1 MPSGHFGIDTGLG
14 REYSLRMG
22 PLTDVLTKNYGVQM
36 EIAGAAAMWT
46 RPDTGSAA
54 VSGPAPTFSASKGI
68 FEAIARLKS
77 AYIRPTRVEL
87 CKPIQ
92 FDRYVTNYGG
102 PLRKANQVRG
112 GDSYQLAAVIL
123 VDVCYRIYGVVEEVT
138 GPPSGTNHLHALQE
152 MFLRRLTKGQ
162 WFRCPCLGW
171 KEFVPSYVGS
181 FRSDTAVETSVDLV
195 IPSML
200 HAVFDRPVGG
210 KVSPT
215 FRQNVAIRKGVLEY
229 VV

>member
-1 MPSGHFGIDTGLG
+1 MATI
-14 REYSLRMG
+14 
-22 PLTDVLTKNYGVQM
+22 TDVLTKNYEVEM
-36 EIAGAAAMWT
+36 EIAGPAAMWT

-54 VSGPAPTFSASKGI
+54 VSGPGPTFSAAKGM

-77 AYIRPTRVEL
+77 AYIRPTRVEI

-102 PLRKANQVRG
+102 PLRKSNQVRG
-112 GDSYQLAAVIL
+112 GDSYQLPAVIL
-123 VDVCYRIYGVVEEVT
+123 VDVCYRLYGVVEEVT
-138 GPPSGTNHLHALQE
+138 GPPNSTNHLHALQE
-152 MFLRRLTKGQ
+152 MFLRRLAKGQ

-171 KEFVPSYVGS
+171 KEFVPSYVGP
-181 FRSDTAVETSVDLV
+181 FRPDTAVETGVDLV

-200 HAVFDRPVGG
+200 HAVFDQPVNG

-215 FRQNVAIRKGVLEY
+215 FRQNVPIRRGVLEY
-229 VV
+229 AV